1 MSRSLANKL
10 FHWLVRYSQGNN
22 IISIKGCIWY
32 QTIELGILFTQPVI
46 YATAIYYS
54 FCWAME
60 ICFTSIYCPSIDTIS
75 LACRVVVPWML
86 LWQEMA
92 IMSPLTATLTRHQ
105 KYVCHLCMYVC
116 THWIVLGSLWL
127 LYLCDGVILWWY
139 FTALLY
145 LTLLFPGTSCKLF
158 LCWTWT
164 RSGKG
169 SSSLLFLPYGP
180 RPQSVLHSVQWWW
193 LLQSNMLW
201 IW

>member
-1 MSRSLANKL
+1 MHMISNDRAGYTFYPASYLCNSHLLFILLSNGNLFYKYILPFNWYHITRLSCSCSLDVAMTRDGHYVTINSNSHTSSEVCMSFN
-10 FHWLVRYSQGNN
+10 
-22 IISIKGCIWY
+22 
-32 QTIELGILFTQPVI
+32 
-46 YATAIYYS
+46 
-54 FCWAME
+54 
-60 ICFTSIYCPSIDTIS
+60 
-75 LACRVVVPWML
+75 
-86 LWQEMA
+86 
-92 IMSPLTATLTRHQ
+92 
-105 KYVCHLCMYVC
+105 VC

-169 SSSLLFLPYGP
+169 SSSLLLLPYGP